1 MMDTQKFGVIVV
13 GAGHAGVE
21 AALASSRMGVSTL
34 LITSNIKRIAY
45 MSCNPAIGG
54 LAKGHMVREID
65 ALGGEMGRAA
75 DFSCIQFKRL
85 NTKKGPA
92 VRGSRTQCD
101 KDVYSSYMENQV
113 LRQQGLKVIEGEVKR
128 LLLSGNVC
136 SGVTLQDGSSVFSE
150 NVVITTGTFM
160 NGVMHI
166 GSDQSAGGRVG
177 DRATVGLSD
186 QLKEFGF
193 EVRRL
198 KTGTPPRL
206 KRDSIDWAQFEAQ
219 SGDPVFY
226 PFSYRSPAEL
236 RLPQV
241 QCFLGYTNEKT
252 HELIRRNL
260 DKSPMY
266 CGVIEGTGPRYC
278 PSIEDKV
285 VRFAEKDRHQT
296 FLEPE
301 GLATD
306 SIYLQG
312 ISTSLPEDV
321 QDAFVKSIPGLQDV
335 EFLRYGY
342 AIEYDFIEPTQIFH
356 SLETRTISNLFL
368 AGQINGT
375 SGYEEAAAQGFL
387 AGVNAA
393 SKSLGRE
400 PLILG
405 RDQAYIAVLIDDL
418 VTKGT
423 REPYR
428 MFTSRA
434 EHRLILREDNVLDRL
449 LGVGA
454 ELGLV
459 SESDIDAMTQ
469 VIENRRELRNKFEKI
484 RIFPNAETN
493 EILKGL
499 GSTPIVKP
507 MTLEE
512 ILRRPEMTYADVCR
526 FDPSLEASP
535 LIYEAV
541 EIDVKY
547 SGYVTRQMEV
557 IDQAKRLEEL
567 VLPLDIEYSDV
578 VGLSAE
584 EREKLSKIKPRT
596 LGQAG
601 RISGINPS
609 AIQSVMVYLKGKK
622 KISHLR
628 RLTVESAVANP

>member
-1 MMDTQKFGVIVV
+1 MSSHFGVIVV

-21 AALASSRMGVSTL
+21 AALASARMGVSTL

-92 VRGSRTQCD
+92 VRGSRAQCD
-101 KDVYSSYMENQV
+101 KDIYSSYMEERV
-113 LRQQGLKVIEGEVKR
+113 LRQEGLKVIEGEVKS
-128 LLLSGNVC
+128 LILSGSVC
-136 SGVTLQDGSSVFSE
+136 EGVVLHDGSQIRSSR
-150 NVVITTGTFM
+150 VVMTTGTFM
-160 NGVMHI
+160 NGVMHV
-166 GSDQSAGGRVG
+166 GQVQRAGGRVG

-186 QLKEFGF
+186 QLRSFGF

-206 KRDSIDWAQFEAQ
+206 RRNSIDWSKFEPQ
-219 SGDPVFY
+219 IGDKVFF
-226 PFSYRSPAEL
+226 PFSFRSPPSL

-241 QCFLGYTNEKT
+241 ECFLGYTNEKT
-252 HELIRRNL
+252 HDVIRKNL

-266 CGVIEGTGPRYC
+266 CGVIEGAGPRYC

-301 GLATD
+301 GLSTD

-312 ISTSLPEDV
+312 ISTSLPEEV
-321 QDAFVKSIPGLQDV
+321 QIDFVRSIPGLERV
-335 EFLRYGY
+335 EFLRFGY

-356 SLETRTISNLFL
+356 SLETRAISGLFL

-387 AGVNAA
+387 AGANAA
-393 SKSLGRE
+393 LQFRGGE

-405 RDQAYIAVLIDDL
+405 RDQAYMGVLIDDL

-434 EHRLILREDNVLDRL
+434 EHRLVLREDNVLDRL
-449 LGVGA
+449 LDTGRSLSLIEPCDV
-454 ELGLV
+454 
-459 SESDIDAMTQ
+459 DAINQ
-469 VIENRRELRNKFEKI
+469 VIEKRHLIRNILSKS
-484 RIFPNAETN
+484 RIFPNAATN
-493 EILKGL
+493 QMLVNMD
-499 GSTPIVKP
+499 SAPIVKP
-507 MTLEE
+507 MTLED
-512 ILRRPEMTYADVCR
+512 ILRRPEMTYDDVCKLE
-526 FDPSLEASP
+526 PSLATTPSV
-535 LIYEAV
+535 YEAV

-547 SGYVTRQMEV
+547 SGYVSRQQEV

-567 VLPLDIEYSDV
+567 VLPHDIEYSSV

-584 EREKLSKIKPRT
+584 EREKLAKIRPRT

-609 AIQSVMVYLKGKK
+609 AIQSVMVYLKGRSKT
-622 KISHLR
+622 SNLR
-628 RLTVESAVANP
+628 RLSVEPPLANP